1 MAIVASFGVNDD
13 WRPNKRLNNIYLLPS
28 REVAVQ
34 VQVLAVAG
42 DPLQRL
48 DLVVHPHHAVAVP
61 HRAHRRLQVG

>member
-1 MAIVASFGVNDD
+1 MMIEDRKNDFI
-13 WRPNKRLNNIYLLPS
+13 IYLYTLLLPS

-34 VQVLAVAG
+34 VQVLAEAG

-48 DLVVHPHHAVAVP
+48 DLVVHPHHAVAVS

>member
-1 MAIVASFGVNDD
+1 MMIEDPKNDFI
-13 WRPNKRLNNIYLLPS
+13 IYLYTLLLPS
-28 REVAVQ
+28 RE

-61 HRAHRRLQVG
+61 HRAHRRLQV